1 MKNTI
6 NIKALQGIF
15 LLILF
20 TVTIGCKRDNNY
32 PGHAYFN
39 DMAYSQAFETYSSSP
54 IFSDSIVMMLPVEGT
69 VPRGEIPYQYT
80 KTFDDQQ
87 KAGAELINPA
97 ELNKENLQRGKVQYD
112 IFCAMCHGERGN
124 GDGHL
129 YTNKLFPVQPTS
141 LTGDYVQNKPDG
153 EIYHV
158 ITLGSLSGLMGAH
171 GSLIKP
177 GDRWKIVSYLRNEF
191 VVK

>member
-1 MKNTI
+1 
-6 NIKALQGIF
+6 
-15 LLILF
+15 
-20 TVTIGCKRDNNY
+20 
-32 PGHAYFN
+32 HAYFN

-177 GDRWKIVSYLRNEF
+177 GDRWKIVSYLRNKF